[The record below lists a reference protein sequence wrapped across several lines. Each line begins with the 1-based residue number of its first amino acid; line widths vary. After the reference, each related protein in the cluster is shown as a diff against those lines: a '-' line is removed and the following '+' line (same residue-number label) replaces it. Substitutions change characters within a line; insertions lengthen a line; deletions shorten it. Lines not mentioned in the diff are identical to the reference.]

1 MESMHRS
8 ESCNTPAENCIE
20 FIMATITKMGDT
32 LRETAACNGS
42 CTAEDLINAGFTSAE
57 IIKHI
62 KDAREYA
69 VLRAYQEE
77 LINALC

>member
-1 MESMHRS
+1 MHQP
-8 ESCNTPAENCIE
+8 ESCDPSAENCIE
-20 FIMATITKMGDT
+20 FVMATITRMGDT

-57 IIKHI
+57 IIEHI
-62 KDAREYA
+62 EDAREYA
-69 VLRAYQEE
+69 MLRASQEE